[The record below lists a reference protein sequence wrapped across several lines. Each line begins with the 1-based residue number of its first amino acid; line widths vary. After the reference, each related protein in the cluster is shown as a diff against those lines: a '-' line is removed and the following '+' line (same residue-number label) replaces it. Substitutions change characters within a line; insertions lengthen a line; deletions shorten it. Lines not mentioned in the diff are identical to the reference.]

1 MKRFFALMVT
11 LPLLLVACGEKND
24 LFLKTTKNIYDVAA
38 AGGEVEIEVTTNA
51 TNWSVTISEDWP
63 NSVAENRVIVTVPQN
78 TTYNECNATVTFSA
92 EGMADVKVGI
102 KQAAREISTT
112 KKDLTLTTSNLNGDK
127 GKYSIYL
134 PADYMQAAEEGRK
147 YPVLYL
153 LHGMW
158 SHNNEWLDN
167 GKVKATTDAAIKS
180 GKLSEMIVVMPNAYD
195 SFYVD
200 GYMEGINY
208 ETFFWEDFVPYIES
222 TYPVSTDR
230 SQTAIAGLSMGG
242 FGASYYAFTRP
253 EEFFLCFE
261 MSGAVEGM
269 GTALVPSV
277 RQIFESRGYNSD
289 NFDQLPKYIMDCGT
303 EDYMCL
309 SANVN
314 THNYLLSVGFAH
326 EYITRSGSHDWVF
339 WEASYKTLVE
349 RLKSYWKPATANED
363 NE

>member
-1 MKRFFALMVT
+1 MKRILALLMMAALMT
-11 LPLLLVACGEKND
+11 TSCGGDK
-24 LFLKTTKNIYDVAA
+24 
-38 AGGEVEIEVTTNA
+38 GGDDGGDDTPPAPITPT
-51 TNWSVTISEDWP
+51 SV
-63 NSVAENRVIVTVPQN
+63 V
-78 TTYNECNATVTFSA
+78 
-92 EGMADVKVGI
+92 
-102 KQAAREISTT
+102 
-112 KKDLTLTTSNLNGDK
+112 KKDQYLSTSNLKGDN

-134 PADYMQAAEEGRK
+134 PYGWDDKANAGKK

-167 GKVKATTDAAIKS
+167 GKVKQTTDQAIKG
-180 GKLSEMIVVMPNAYD
+180 GKLAEMIVVMPNAYD

-208 ETFFWEDFVPYIES
+208 ETFFWEDFVPHIES
-222 TYPVSTDR
+222 TYPVSTQRD
-230 SQTAIAGLSMGG
+230 STAIAGLSMGG

-253 EEFFLCFE
+253 EEFFLCYE

-277 RQIFESRGYNSD
+277 RQIFESRGYNGD
-289 NFDQLPKYIMDCGT
+289 NFDQLPQYIMDCGT

-314 THNYLLSVGFAH
+314 THNYLQMVGFPH
-326 EYITRSGSHDWVF
+326 EYITRPGSHDWVF
-339 WEASYKTLVE
+339 WEASYVTLIN
-349 RLKSYWKPATANED
+349 RLKSYWKPATNEE
-363 NE
+363 NKE